1 MPVVIEIEIEI
12 VIEICCNLS
21 PVVIEAICTL
31 FICSDFLTRSLFNS
45 SEGVASEISAINDF
59 QKIVQQHVAVT
70 KDFKQR
76 FVNEYLSALEKRHYY

>member
-1 MPVVIEIEIEI
+1 MSVVIEIENEI
-12 VIEICCNLS
+12 VIEIFCNLS

-31 FICSDFLTRSLFNS
+31 FICSDILTRSLFNS
-45 SEGVASEISAINDF
+45 SEGVDSEISAINDF
-59 QKIVQQHVAVT
+59 QKIVQHHVAVT